1 MLGVKRSG
9 HMVLLS
15 WGKTPYT
22 WAMRPSVASALG
34 SGLIEMLKTP
44 RFLFPKSFV
53 FDTALPPLGMSK
65 RYEASVKI
73 GCLAS
78 RAFYE
83 LKWVRASSDEI
94 IAVELTEDQ
103 VREVIVEI
111 KRASMNVVVRNSRGD
126 EFI

>member
-1 MLGVKRSG
+1 
-9 HMVLLS
+9 MVLLS

>member
-9 HMVLLS
+9 PMVLLS
-15 WGKTPYT
+15 WSKTPYT

-53 FDTALPPLGMSK
+53 FDTALPPLGMGK

-78 RAFYE
+78 IAFYE
-83 LKWVRASSDEI
+83 LKWVHSDEI
-94 IAVELTEDQ
+94 ISVELTEDQ
-103 VREVIVEI
+103 VREVIVQI
-111 KRASMNVVVRNSRGD
+111 KRASMNVVVRSSRGD